1 MNRLVNKFALI
12 TGGSSGIG
20 LATAKL
26 FAAEGARVAITG
38 RDAKALEAVRA
49 EIGGDTLAIKSDTAD
64 LAAIDALMTTVKD
77 SFGTLDVLF
86 VNAGI
91 SEAVPIHQVTERH
104 FDRIFDVNVK
114 GAFFTVQ
121 KALPLLRSG
130 ASIIL
135 NASVGYRM
143 GRANLAIYAASKA
156 AVRTLARNF
165 STEFIPR
172 GIRVNVV
179 SPGAIETPIWDR
191 AAADKEKARAF
202 KQGVAAA
209 IPFGRIGQ
217 AEEVAAAV
225 VFLASDESSFMAG
238 TEITIDGGA
247 SEMPGAVGGR

>member
-1 MNRLVNKFALI
+1 
-12 TGGSSGIG
+12 
-20 LATAKL
+20 
-26 FAAEGARVAITG
+26 
-38 RDAKALEAVRA
+38 
-49 EIGGDTLAIKSDTAD
+49 
-64 LAAIDALMTTVKD
+64 
-77 SFGTLDVLF
+77 
-86 VNAGI
+86 
-91 SEAVPIHQVTERH
+91 
-104 FDRIFDVNVK
+104 VNVK

-121 KALPLLRSG
+121 KALPLLRRG

-135 NASVGYRM
+135 NASIGHRT

-191 AAADKEKARAF
+191 VPDKERAGAI
-202 KQGVAAA
+202 KRRVVAST
-209 IPFGRIGQ
+209 PLGRIGR

-238 TEITIDGGA
+238 TEITIDGGVT
-247 SEMPGAVGGR
+247 EMPGAIAVASD